1 MKRLTIRDVA
11 ELAGVSMGTASNVI
25 NKPELVGEETRERV
39 LKAMRDI
46 GFVRNNAARQLRR
59 GRNQAIGLVVLDI
72 DNPFF
77 TALARGVEDAA
88 NEADHLVILCSSASS
103 TAREDR
109 QLRLLEEQRVAG
121 ILMSPVRKDPS
132 PPVYE
137 IRSRGMPIVLL
148 DRGRSRRDQCS
159 AAVNDTSGGRL
170 VAEHLVSL
178 GHERLGLI
186 NGPGSLKPCAERRAS
201 FLDALGKRGLALASA
216 HDVET
221 AEMTISAGEEA
232 VANLLSRGR
241 LPTALFCTNDLLA
254 IGAEHAALT
263 RGLRVPEDLAIVGY
277 DDIRFAAMSF
287 VPLTSVRMPAY
298 ELGYRATKLLID
310 EATNDSRHRHQ
321 RLLFEPELVV
331 RQSTRGQGAAA
342 PAVAAAAIP

>member
-1 MKRLTIRDVA
+1 MKRLTLRDVA

-25 NKPELVGEETRERV
+25 NKPELVGEETRARV
-39 LKAMRDI
+39 LKAIRDI

-59 GRNQAIGLVVLDI
+59 GNNQAIGLVVLDI

-77 TALARGVEDAA
+77 TALARGVDDAA

-103 TAREDR
+103 TEREDR

-121 ILMSPVRKDPS
+121 ILMSPVRRDPS
-132 PPVYE
+132 QPVHE
-137 IRSRGMPIVLL
+137 IRSRGTPIVLL
-148 DRGRSRRDQCS
+148 DRGRSPRDQCS

-170 VAEHLVSL
+170 VAEHLISL

-186 NGPGSLKPCAERRAS
+186 NGPRSLKPCAERRAS
-201 FLDALGKRGLALASA
+201 FLTALGERDLALSAS
-216 HDVET
+216 HDLET

-232 VANLLSRGR
+232 VAEMLRRGR
-241 LPTALFCTNDLLA
+241 PPTALFCTNDLLA

-263 RGLRVPEDLAIVGY
+263 RGLRIPEDLAIVGY
-277 DDIRFAAMSF
+277 DDIRYAAMSF

-298 ELGYRATKLLID
+298 ELGYRATQLLID
-310 EATNDSRHRHQ
+310 EATNGSRHRHQ
-321 RLLFEPELVV
+321 RPAVEPEP
-331 RQSTRGQGAAA
+331 GA
-342 PAVAAAAIP
+342 PH